1 MPKKYSIKN
10 LWYMAAMWLL
20 LWLGTLS
27 TIYFFVIVVN
37 DISGDRLLYI
47 NKRQP
52 TEPYEYVIMAAI
64 VAAYALAVWFWR
76 KATFRRKDFVALGER
91 IGVKFNRKRFHYP
104 PYGFIETYRC
114 ADGFLGD
121 IYIVARIDFPLWAF
135 VPGWDF
141 PSNKDDVE
149 IPRSKSKNYWT
160 RTRNYSIPYFMK
172 EEARVELFSLI
183 SAPFDMDVTIKIE
196 DRKRNIP
203 ATGGTEFD
211 EIISNALKYVEYFHA
226 RLMLTNECLRMTL
239 IGGSWEGRRF
249 GEKILKGFEIF
260 QTLNS
265 ELKGKY
271 QVGDWKDW
279 QVKWNKKEE
288 EFYLEPK
295 GKAL

>member
-10 LWYMAAMWLL
+10 LWYLAAMWLL
-20 LWLGTLS
+20 LWVGTLS

-52 TEPYEYVIMAAI
+52 TEPYEYVIMAALI
-64 VAAYALAVWFWR
+64 AAYALAVWFWR
-76 KATFRRKDFVALGER
+76 KATFRRKDFVALGESL
-91 IGVKFNRKRFHYP
+91 GVKFNRKCFHYL

-114 ADGFLGD
+114 ADGYLDD

-135 VPGWDF
+135 SPGWDF
-141 PSNKDDVE
+141 PSKDDVE
-149 IPRSKSKNYWT
+149 IPRAKSKNYWT
-160 RTRNYSIPYFMK
+160 RTRTYSIPYFMK
-172 EEARVELFSLI
+172 EESRVELFSLI
-183 SAPFDMDVTIKIE
+183 SGPFDMDVTIKIE

-203 ATGGTEFD
+203 ATDSIEID
-211 EIISNALKYVEYFHA
+211 EIISNALKDVEYFHA
-226 RLMLTNECLRMTL
+226 RLMINKECLRMTL

-260 QTLNS
+260 QKLNH
-265 ELKGKY
+265 ELKVKY
-271 QVGDWKDW
+271 PVGDWKDW

-288 EFYLEPK
+288 EFYLEAK
-295 GKAL
+295 GRAK